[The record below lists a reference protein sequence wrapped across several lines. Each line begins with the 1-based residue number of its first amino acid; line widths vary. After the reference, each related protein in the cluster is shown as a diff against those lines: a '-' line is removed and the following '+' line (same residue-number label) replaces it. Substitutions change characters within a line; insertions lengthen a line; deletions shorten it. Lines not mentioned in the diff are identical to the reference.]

1 MCSGF
6 VHVLEPGAEGFRSTL
21 TLFKIIV
28 LMPEGAVTFA
38 PLSAPALH
46 SRRFWHCLWRLAL
59 CAVDLVGR
67 AIVSSLVLRRGRRPV
82 QL

>member
-1 MCSGF
+1 
-6 VHVLEPGAEGFRSTL
+6 
-21 TLFKIIV
+21 
-28 LMPEGAVTFA
+28 MPEGAVTFA
-38 PLSAPALH
+38 PLSVPALH

>member
-1 MCSGF
+1 
-6 VHVLEPGAEGFRSTL
+6 
-21 TLFKIIV
+21 
-28 LMPEGAVTFA
+28 MPEGAVTFA